1 MEVVL
6 VVVLLV
12 TIVVEDGFDAVG
24 SGTAVEIF
32 NASEVIVEL
41 LMFTLGMDW
50 MIIKSSN
57 TM

>member
-41 LMFTLGMDW
+41 LMFTLGMD
-50 MIIKSSN
+50 
-57 TM
+57 